1 MVIVNPNNI
10 FCVNQRSAEF
20 GKALVYTLVSLGRF
34 TLVFCQIKSIVK

>member
-20 GKALVYTLVSLGRF
+20 GKPLVYTLVSLGRF
-34 TLVFCQIKSIVK
+34 TFVLCQIKSVVK